1 MLTFAERVAEQA
13 AGLKEATGLG
23 ATLCAGSDRY
33 PYSVVKVE
41 KSKSGKTTT
50 WTVQE
55 DVAVRKDDRGYFTE
69 SQDYA
74 YFANPNGPTRTF
86 KRTEGRKH
94 KDSFFIGKRDR
105 HNDPHF

>member
-1 MLTFAERVAEQA
+1 MTFEERVASQA

-23 ATLCAGSDRY
+23 ATLVAGSDRY
-33 PYSVVKVE
+33 PYSVIRCE

-69 SQDYA
+69 AQDYV
-74 YFANPNGPTRTF
+74 YFANPNGATRTF
-86 KRTEGRKH
+86 KRTDGRKH
-94 KDSFFIGKRDR
+94 KDGFYIGNRSR